1 MTNAGAYNMETT
13 MVSREANEYNLPP
26 YKNWASGLERS
37 HTNKVPQTIDNVRY
51 RPKTHVSSQDQ
62 IELDEIEAFVKTLND
77 VTIHSDAVIQWLK
90 EADSKIEHCKRVNAL
105 LRRAKKLNPPQ
116 TRQLNR
122 TLKDAKVDVYHRQ
135 QTEAEPRQNY
145 ITLNVN
151 GEAVTRDMGI
161 WRIYEGKITG
171 EFGKTIVTACRC
183 AILIVRRLRD
193 RDDGTEY
200 VEVAWQKPREQQAR
214 TLIVPQSSI
223 ASKIEILKLAS
234 VGFPA
239 ESDVAGALVSYLAD
253 MSIND
258 PHIETVECTS
268 QFGWSDDLSVF
279 APYDDNICF
288 YDKSQSL
295 LSKSVRTAGRKDKW
309 MEMANKIRQMGRV
322 EPILCMSAALAAPIV
337 QMVGGQTGIV
347 NLSRE
352 TGAGKSVSMMCG
364 ASIFGYPE
372 SGHLLIDAASTANYA
387 ESAMGTMRSLPVFFD
402 DLSQVKNADQAVSE
416 FVYKVS
422 RESTKG
428 RMTDRVIKGR
438 IDTWRTIA
446 QTNYERDLVCLDVNG
461 GVQNRVYDYSCDNGA
476 IFGRDTSPTAE
487 DVCACFKEN
496 YGHIGKIWIDIL
508 KEIGAVNIRKMVR
521 EKREELDRIVEK
533 AGESPKSGKQLCLLA
548 MVMVA
553 DELAEKRIFQDG
565 ITLPAE
571 RMLRDCKS
579 EADVLESAKAYNK
592 LGDLV
597 KIQIANFKP
606 TDPTKDSAIQRYGT
620 INGTVVDIIPEI
632 LRRWAKEYKFSINQL
647 CRWLKEEHPDWI
659 EYTPEK
665 GKDRNLKRIRSE
677 KGLGCSYV
685 YRIRLWQTEDTSE
698 AGEVPEELARSAD
711 IMRKIY
717 ARVNADEERAMFQSP
732 LITRMMSNL
741 GFEANINTGSF
752 VLRDDVR
759 AKIDEIAR
767 NEGREAQWT
776 PVQGTLPVGQ
786 DDFITLPAGMEK
798 ECPF

>member
-1 MTNAGAYNMETT
+1 MTNADAYNMEMT

-90 EADSKIEHCKRVNAL
+90 EADSKIEHCKRINAL

-183 AILIVRRLRD
+183 PILIVRRLKD
-193 RDDGTEY
+193 RDDDTEY
-200 VEVAWQKPREQQAR
+200 VEVAWQKPREGVKTR
-214 TLIVPQSSI
+214 IVPQSAI
-223 ASKIEILKLAS
+223 ASKTEILKLSAF
-234 VGFPA
+234 GFPA

-253 MSIND
+253 MCAND
-258 PHIETVECTS
+258 SSIETVTSTS
-268 QFGWSDDLSVF
+268 QFGWSEDMAYF
-279 APYDDNICF
+279 APYDSDTFF
-288 YDKSQSL
+288 YDQAQSL
-295 LSKSVRTAGRKDKW
+295 LSKAVHTEGSEEAW
-309 MEMANKIRQMGRV
+309 MEMAKRIRQMGRV
-322 EPILCMSAALAAPIV
+322 EPRLCMAAALGAPIV

-352 TGAGKSVSMMCG
+352 SGTGKSVSMMVG
-364 ASIFGYPE
+364 ASIYGYPE
-372 SGHLLIDAASTANYA
+372 SGHLLIDASSTANFA

-402 DLSQVKNADQAVSE
+402 DMSQIKNGDQAVSDL
-416 FVYKVS
+416 VYKIC

-428 RMTDRVIKGR
+428 RMSDKIVKRR
-438 IDTWRTIA
+438 IYTWRTIA
-446 QTNYERDLVCLDVNG
+446 QTNYERDLSSLNVNG
-461 GVQNRVYDYSCDNGA
+461 GVQNRVYDYACDNGI
-476 IFGRDTSPTAE
+476 IFGRETSPTADE
-487 DVCACFKEN
+487 VCSCLKSNF
-496 YGHIGKIWIDIL
+496 GHIGPKWVQSL
-508 KEIGAVNIRKMVR
+508 KAIGAEELRKRVKSM
-521 EKREELDRIVEK
+521 REELDRIVEET
-533 AGESPKSGKQLCLLA
+533 GDSVKSGKQVSLLSII
-548 MVMVA
+548 MVA
-553 DELAEKRIFQDG
+553 DALAEELLFHDG
-565 ITLPAE
+565 ILLDKA

-579 EADVLESAKAYNK
+579 ETDVFEPAKAYEK

-597 KIQIANFKP
+597 KMNIAKFRP
-606 TDPTKDSAIQRYGT
+606 SDPDSDSMIERLGT
-620 INGTVVDIIPEI
+620 INGSVVDFNRETMT
-632 LRRWAKEYKFSINQL
+632 RWAREYMFSTQQL
-647 CRWLKEEHPDWI
+647 CRWLKDEHPTWI
-659 EYTPEK
+659 EFTDEP
-665 GKDRNLKRIRSE
+665 GKSRNMKRIRTE
-677 KGLGCSYV
+677 RGTDYV
-685 YRIRLWQTEDTSE
+685 YRIRLWQTEDRNRS
-698 AGEVPEELARSAD
+698 GEVTEELARSAD
-711 IMRKIY
+711 IMRRVY

-741 GFEANINTGSF
+741 GFEANINMGSF